1 MPSSDSFLAVY
12 GSLRR
17 RSLAKQRFFVL
28 RDLQFYGYGILRG
41 LFLIQNG
48 YPAVLEQPG
57 QVRVEI
63 FRVEREGIL
72 EELDRYEGYLP
83 ALGSR
88 SLFYRK
94 EVDLIRP
101 EIRALVYFLGREV
114 PRGRRPV
121 YATLQAGGACD
132 RLNQKI
138 SIFRRSA
145 DPVSHP
151 YSLHGAKVNLAQ
163 NRTNEDTADSAASI
177 TAS

>member
-1 MPSSDSFLAVY
+1 MPSFDSFLAVY

-28 RDLQFYGYGILRG
+28 RNLQFYGHGILRG

-63 FRVEREGIL
+63 FRVNGEGIL

-94 EVDLIRP
+94 EVDLVRP
-101 EIRALVYFLGREV
+101 EIRAWVYFLGREV

-121 YATLQAGGACD
+121 VGLTAWPPLSNG
-132 RLNQKI
+132 L
-138 SIFRRSA
+138 
-145 DPVSHP
+145 
-151 YSLHGAKVNLAQ
+151 
-163 NRTNEDTADSAASI
+163 RTSGQVA
-177 TAS
+177 